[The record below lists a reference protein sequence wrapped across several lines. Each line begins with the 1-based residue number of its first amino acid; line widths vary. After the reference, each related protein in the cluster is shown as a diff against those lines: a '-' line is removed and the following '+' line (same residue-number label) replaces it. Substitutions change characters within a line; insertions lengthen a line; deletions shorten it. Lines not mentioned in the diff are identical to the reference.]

1 MRMGDGANW
10 RLCLSCFSMLQH
22 SKCAAHGLCVPHGW
36 CASEAEES
44 AGAKEAQWWVIYSVV
59 AVVGSLLSGGSVV
72 VESRG
77 PCCFLWVKLNIVFV
91 SQTDYLDLTQTLFF
105 ERALCC
111 FLWVDFCEYL
121 WVKLNTFLGGNWAN
135 IWSGIFEEIG
145 FDIEPDFWQW
155 ASLRV
160 VCQAEYFFENWVW
173 PLTESY
179 AASCESSWK
188 CF

>member
-1 MRMGDGANW
+1 MGCGA
-10 RLCLSCFSMLQH
+10 RYMV
-22 SKCAAHGLCVPHGW
+22 A
-36 CASEAEES
+36 
-44 AGAKEAQWWVIYSVV
+44 AQWRRWRKRRRLFWPKKR
-59 AVVGSLLSGGSVV
+59 SLLHLSGGSVV
-72 VESRG
+72 GSRG

-160 VCQAEYFFENWVW
+160 VYQAEYFFENWVW